1 MNEDALLELSNYAGL
16 ASAVVLTI
24 NFFLG
29 MLLATAYRT
38 NLYWKKMPPKI
49 QKLDINDIHNYTAY
63 IAWGLLVLHV
73 LFLMLDKASKFTF
86 TDVLFPVNA
95 PNQSL
100 IVAFGTLSLYA
111 ITVVIITTQ
120 KAIKRKMSFRA
131 WKNIHLISYGTAI
144 LFVFHG
150 IFMDPHLKNDQPD
163 FFDGEKL
170 LLEFCGLLLIVASV
184 KRYMFSLKKIKTAVK
199 DPVVN

>member
-1 MNEDALLELSNYAGL
+1 MNEDALLDLSNYAGL

-38 NLYWKKMPPKI
+38 NLYWKKLPPKI
-49 QKLDINDIHNYTAY
+49 QQMDINDIHNYTAY
-63 IAWGLLVLHV
+63 IAWGLIVLHV
-73 LFLMLDKASKFTF
+73 LFLLLDKASKFTF
-86 TDVLFPVNA
+86 TDVIFPPNA
-95 PNQSL
+95 PSQNL
-100 IVAFGTLSLYA
+100 IVAFVTLSLYA
-111 ITVVIITTQ
+111 FTVVIITTQ
-120 KAIKRKMSFRA
+120 KVIKRKMSFRA
-131 WKNIHLISYGTAI
+131 WKNIHLISYVTAI

-170 LLEFCGLLLIVASV
+170 LLEFCGLFLIVASA
-184 KRYMFSLKKIKTAVK
+184 KRYMYYLKKNKTK
-199 DPVVN
+199 

>member
-49 QKLDINDIHNYTAY
+49 QQMDINEIHNYTAY
-63 IAWGLLVLHV
+63 IAWGLIVLHV
-73 LFLMLDKASKFTF
+73 LFLLLDKASKFTF
-86 TDVLFPVNA
+86 IDVIFPLKA
-95 PNQSL
+95 PSQNL

-111 ITVVIITTQ
+111 FTVVIITTQ
-120 KAIKRKMSFRA
+120 KVIKRKMSFRA
-131 WKNIHLISYGTAI
+131 WKNIHLISYVTAI

-170 LLEFCGLLLIVASV
+170 LLEFCGLFLIVASA
-184 KRYMFSLKKIKTAVK
+184 KRYMYYLKKNKTK
-199 DPVVN
+199 

>member
-1 MNEDALLELSNYAGL
+1 MNEDVLLELSNYAGL

-38 NLYWKKMPPKI
+38 NLYWKKMPVRL
-49 QKLDINDIHNYTAY
+49 QQMDINSIHNYTAY
-63 IAWGLLVLHV
+63 VAWILVLLHV
-73 LFLMLDKASKFTF
+73 LFLLFDKTSKFTF
-86 TDVLFPVNA
+86 IDVLFPLNA
-95 PNQSL
+95 PSQNL

-111 ITVVIITTQ
+111 ITIVIITTQ
-120 KAIKRKMSFRA
+120 KVIKRKMSFRA

-150 IFMDPHLKNDQPD
+150 IFMDPHLKNAQPD

-184 KRYMFSLKKIKTAVK
+184 KRYMSHLKKT
-199 DPVVN
+199 

>member
-38 NLYWKKMPPKI
+38 NLYWKKLPPKI
-49 QKLDINDIHNYTAY
+49 QQMDINDIHNYTAY
-63 IAWGLLVLHV
+63 IAWGLIVLHV
-73 LFLMLDKASKFTF
+73 LFLLLDKASKFTF
-86 TDVLFPVNA
+86 IDVIFPLKA
-95 PNQSL
+95 PSQNL

-111 ITVVIITTQ
+111 FTVVIITTQ
-120 KAIKRKMSFRA
+120 KVIKRKMSFRA

-170 LLEFCGLLLIVASV
+170 LLEFCGLFLIVASA
-184 KRYMFSLKKIKTAVK
+184 KRYMYYLKKNKTK
-199 DPVVN
+199 

>member
-16 ASAVVLTI
+16 TSAVVLTI

-38 NLYWKKMPPKI
+38 NPYWKKLPVRLQQM
-49 QKLDINDIHNYTAY
+49 DVNSIHNYTAY
-63 IAWGLLVLHV
+63 VAWILVLLHV
-73 LFLMLDKASKFTF
+73 LFLVLDKTSKFTF
-86 TDVLFPVNA
+86 IDVIFPLNA
-95 PNQSL
+95 PSQNL
-100 IVAFGTLSLYA
+100 VVALGTLSLYA

-120 KAIKRKMSFRA
+120 KVIKRKMSFRT

-150 IFMDPHLKNDQPD
+150 IFMDPHLKNGQPD

-170 LLEFCGLLLIVASV
+170 LLEFCGLLLILGSV
-184 KRYMFSLKKIKTAVK
+184 KRYMSHLKKT
-199 DPVVN
+199 

>member
-38 NLYWKKMPPKI
+38 NLYWKKMTPKI
-49 QKLDINDIHNYTAY
+49 QQLDINSIHNFTAY
-63 IAWGLLVLHV
+63 VAWILVLLHV
-73 LFLMLDKASKFTF
+73 LFLLLNKTSKFTF
-86 TDVLFPVNA
+86 IDAIFPLNA

-100 IVAFGTLSLYA
+100 VVAFGTLSLYA

-120 KAIKRKMSFRA
+120 KVIKRRMSFRA
-131 WKNIHLISYGTAI
+131 WKNIHLISYVTAI

-170 LLEFCGLLLIVASV
+170 LLEFCGLLLVVASV
-184 KRYMFSLKKIKTAVK
+184 IRYRYYLKKRLTTG
-199 DPVVN
+199 

>member
-29 MLLATAYRT
+29 MLLATAYRA
-38 NLYWKKMPPKI
+38 NPYWKKLPVKF
-49 QKLDINDIHNYTAY
+49 QQADINSIHNYTAY
-63 IAWGLLVLHV
+63 IAWILVLLHV
-73 LFLMLDKASKFTF
+73 LFLVLNRTSKFTF
-86 TDVLFPVNA
+86 IDVIFPLNA
-95 PNQSL
+95 PSQSL
-100 IVAFGTLSLYA
+100 VVALGTLSLYA

-120 KAIKRKMSFRA
+120 KIIKRKMSFRA

-144 LFVFHG
+144 LFVLHG
-150 IFMDPHLKNDQPD
+150 IFMDPHLKNGQPD

-170 LLEFCGLLLIVASV
+170 VLEFCGLLLIVASV
-184 KRYMFSLKKIKTAVK
+184 KRYMSHLKKT
-199 DPVVN
+199 

>member
-38 NLYWKKMPPKI
+38 NPYWKKLPVRLQQM
-49 QKLDINDIHNYTAY
+49 DVNSIHNYTAY
-63 IAWGLLVLHV
+63 VAWMLVLLHV
-73 LFLMLDKASKFTF
+73 LFLVLDKTSKFTF
-86 TDVLFPVNA
+86 IDVIFPLNA
-95 PNQSL
+95 PSQNL
-100 IVAFGTLSLYA
+100 VVALGTLSLYA

-120 KAIKRKMSFRA
+120 KIIKRKMPFRT

-150 IFMDPHLKNDQPD
+150 IFMDPHLKNSQPD

-184 KRYMFSLKKIKTAVK
+184 KRYMFHLKKT
-199 DPVVN
+199 

>member
-1 MNEDALLELSNYAGL
+1 MDENLLLELSNYAGL

-29 MLLATAYRT
+29 MLLATAYRV
-38 NLYWKKMPPKI
+38 NRYWKKLPAKF
-49 QKLDINDIHNYTAY
+49 QQLDVNTIHNYTAY
-63 IAWGLLVLHV
+63 IAWGLVLLHV
-73 LFLMLDKASKFTF
+73 LFLLFDKTSKFTF
-86 TDVLFPVNA
+86 ADVLFPLNA
-95 PNQSL
+95 PSQSL

-150 IFMDPHLKNDQPD
+150 IFMDPHLKNGQPD

-184 KRYMFSLKKIKTAVK
+184 KRYMYYLKK
-199 DPVVN
+199 N

>member
-16 ASAVVLTI
+16 ASAVILTI

-49 QKLDINDIHNYTAY
+49 QQSDINSIHNYTAY
-63 IAWGLLVLHV
+63 VAWILVVLHV
-73 LFLMLDKASKFTF
+73 LFLLLDKTSKFTF
-86 TDVLFPVNA
+86 IDVLFPIDA
-95 PNQSL
+95 PNQAL

-111 ITVVIITTQ
+111 LTIVIITTQ

-150 IFMDPHLKNDQPD
+150 IFMDPHLKNSPPD
-163 FFDGEKL
+163 FF
-170 LLEFCGLLLIVASV
+170 
-184 KRYMFSLKKIKTAVK
+184 
-199 DPVVN
+199 

>member
-1 MNEDALLELSNYAGL
+1 MNEEALLEMSNYAGL

-29 MLLATAYRT
+29 MLLATAYKT
-38 NLYWKKMPPKI
+38 NLYWKKMPVRL
-49 QKLDINDIHNYTAY
+49 QQMDVNSIHNYTAY
-63 IAWGLLVLHV
+63 VAWVLVLLHV
-73 LFLMLDKASKFTF
+73 LFLVLDITSKFTF
-86 TDVLFPVNA
+86 IDVIFPLNA
-95 PNQSL
+95 PSQNL
-100 IVAFGTLSLYA
+100 VVALGTLSLYA

-120 KAIKRKMSFRA
+120 KIIKRKMSFRA

-150 IFMDPHLKNDQPD
+150 IFMDPHLKNGQPD

-184 KRYMFSLKKIKTAVK
+184 KRYMFYLKKT
-199 DPVVN
+199 

>member
-16 ASAVVLTI
+16 ASAMVLTI

-38 NLYWKKMPPKI
+38 NRYWKKMPVRI
-49 QKLDINDIHNYTAY
+49 QQMDVNSIHNYTAY
-63 IAWGLLVLHV
+63 VAWILVLLHV
-73 LFLMLDKASKFTF
+73 LFLVLDQTSKFTF
-86 TDVLFPVNA
+86 IDVIFPLNA
-95 PNQSL
+95 PSQNL
-100 IVAFGTLSLYA
+100 VVTLGTLSLYA

-120 KAIKRKMSFRA
+120 KVIKRKMSFRT

-144 LFVFHG
+144 LFVLHG
-150 IFMDPHLKNDQPD
+150 IFMDPHLKNGQPD

-184 KRYMFSLKKIKTAVK
+184 KRYMSHLKKT
-199 DPVVN
+199 